1 MNTACC
7 LASPGITQAHPPHAT
22 ALTLTSTP
30 GPDPQIADEFGIP
43 VHKQRYWTWAKRA
56 NGTHRI
62 KMPLSEEHESR
73 EVMDLR
79 EFREQGAS
87 HTAKHALMDLK
98 LFLESPAPNP
108 DKDLV
113 QVS

>member
-1 MNTACC
+1 
-7 LASPGITQAHPPHAT
+7 
-22 ALTLTSTP
+22 
-30 GPDPQIADEFGIP
+30 

-79 EFREQGAS
+79 EFREQGAA

-113 QVS
+113 QVGDEGWGWGWWSGCW